1 MVLIR
6 NQAPAVKLQSVVLA
20 SKLLV
25 LLPEN
30 RTLQLLT
37 RYILNLARYDQ
48 NYDVRDRARMMAS
61 LLSGINYDLGVPE
74 ERVGVVFRKEQVRL
88 ILFEGK
94 SSVGGNKPQ
103 REGRL

>member
-1 MVLIR
+1 MILIR

-48 NYDVRDRARMMAS
+48 NYDVRDRGRMMAS

-94 SSVGGNKPQ
+94 SSAGGNKSQ